1 MAKHALPHATCPS
14 HAACLPH
21 EGCLPLVTCSVVIH
35 FTHVTPLNPECINCL
50 SLWIKLSIA

>member
-1 MAKHALPHATCPS
+1 MQLDGHVSL
-14 HAACLPH
+14 ACCIWPT
-21 EGCLPLVTCSVVIH
+21 LVIIH